1 MKLRILLGSLAWV
14 VLVTILHIWSNMG
27 FERFAE
33 EVRVSLGMARPTM
46 RVAFLPVT

>member
-14 VLVTILHIWSNMG
+14 ALVTLMHVWANVG
-27 FERFAE
+27 FGQFAKD
-33 EVRVSLGMARPTM
+33 VRVALGQERPTM